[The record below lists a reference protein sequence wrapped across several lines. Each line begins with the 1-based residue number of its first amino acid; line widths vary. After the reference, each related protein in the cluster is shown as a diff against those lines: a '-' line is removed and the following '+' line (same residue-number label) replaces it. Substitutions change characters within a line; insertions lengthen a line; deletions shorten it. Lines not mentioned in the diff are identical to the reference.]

1 MVVNNN
7 AFSIPTQSIKINI
20 IVVIHVYNLS
30 IFHTSYVC
38 ISLVT
43 LKPYILLQFHEKQLF
58 KYQMK

>member
-7 AFSIPTQSIKINI
+7 AFSIPSQSIKINI
-20 IVVIHVYNLS
+20 IVVIHVYNPS

-43 LKPYILLQFHEKQLF
+43 LKTYILLQFHEKQLSI
-58 KYQMK
+58 K